1 MNLSGYGK
9 SQCPIEGTNIRGS
22 KTGHV
27 SGMVQI
33 GGEGL
38 CSFDDEF
45 LRLQEMSLVLERM
58 ETEELSTASLVCA
71 EEREPSTLESG
82 ISS

>member
-1 MNLSGYGK
+1 
-9 SQCPIEGTNIRGS
+9 
-22 KTGHV
+22 
-27 SGMVQI
+27 MVQI